1 MITYLILETGHL
13 LSCIGRRGQPSGRTR
28 CAGVGVGV
36 GVGWVGVG
44 SRLACSSLVA
54 LEGMMVKN
62 SFVGSDTAISCQR
75 SF

>member
-36 GVGWVGVG
+36 GWVGVG

-62 SFVGSDTAISCQR
+62 SFVGSGKAISCQR